1 MKNEVLAILLPL
13 IKESEG
19 CVLKSY
25 QDCGKGVWTIG
36 YGHTGAEVCK
46 GLTWTQ
52 ANADEHLVARATE
65 ALTQLLDA
73 SPTLTG
79 ETPERIAALADFVYN
94 LGIGN
99 YNKSSLKMRVSQSN
113 WKAAQVEIKK
123 WTKAGGKV
131 LPGLVIRRQKEAD
144 LLA

>member
-1 MKNEVLAILLPL
+1 MMTKVLTILLPL
-13 IKESEG
+13 LKESEG
-19 CVLKSY
+19 CKLTSY
-25 QDCGKGVWTIG
+25 QCPAGIWTIG
-36 YGHTGAEVCK
+36 YGCTGAEVCK

-52 ANADEHLVARATE
+52 ANADQHLLARANE

-73 SPTLTG
+73 SPTLAS
-79 ETPERIAALADFVYN
+79 ETPGRVAALADFVYN

-99 YNKSSLKMRVSQSN
+99 YNKSSLKMRVNQGN
-113 WKAAQVEIKK
+113 WTAAQVEIKK
-123 WTKAGGKV
+123 WNKAGGKV